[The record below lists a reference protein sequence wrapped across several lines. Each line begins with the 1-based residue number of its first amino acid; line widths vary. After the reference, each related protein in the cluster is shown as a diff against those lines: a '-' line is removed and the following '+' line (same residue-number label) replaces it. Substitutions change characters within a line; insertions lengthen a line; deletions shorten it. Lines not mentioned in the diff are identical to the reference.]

1 MAASVIMVAKDGRGD
16 YVTVQEA
23 IDAVPLGN
31 NRRTV
36 IRVAPGIYKQPVY
49 VPKTK
54 NFITLA
60 GLRPE
65 DTVLTWHNTATQID
79 HHQVFFFL
87 AFCTA
92 ISYIC
97 ANTPSGF
104 NFYVWFLQGARL
116 IGTGTFGCGS
126 TIVEGEEFIAENITF
141 ENSAPQVIFFFFCQC
156 LVFPSFQIYWLFL
169 LVVTWYSLN
178 EFR

>member
-1 MAASVIMVAKDGRGD
+1 MAASVIITVAQDGTGN

-54 NFITLA
+54 NYITLA

-79 HHQVFFFL
+79 HHQVCLFFFGHFAL
-87 AFCTA
+87 LYHIYVLIPHLGLTFMFGFCREL
-92 ISYIC
+92 
-97 ANTPSGF
+97 G
-104 NFYVWFLQGARL
+104 
-116 IGTGTFGCGS
+116 
-126 TIVEGEEFIAENITF
+126 
-141 ENSAPQVIFFFFCQC
+141 
-156 LVFPSFQIYWLFL
+156 
-169 LVVTWYSLN
+169 
-178 EFR
+178 

>member
-1 MAASVIMVAKDGRGD
+1 MICVA
-16 YVTVQEA
+16 
-23 IDAVPLGN
+23 LGN

-60 GLRPE
+60 SLRPK
-65 DTVLTWHNTATQID
+65 DTVLTWHITATQID
-79 HHQVFFFL
+79 HHKVFFL
-87 AFCTA
+87 GALCTA
-92 ISYIC
+92 ISYIS

-141 ENSAPQVIFFFFCQC
+141 ENSTPQVIFNFLSMFSISKFSNLLAF
-156 LVFPSFQIYWLFL
+156 LVSCY
-169 LVVTWYSLN
+169 LVL
-178 EFR
+178 

>member
-1 MAASVIMVAKDGRGD
+1 MAASVIITVAQDGTGN

-54 NFITLA
+54 NYITLA

-79 HHQVFFFL
+79 HHQVFFFFL
-87 AFCTA
+87 ALCTA
-92 ISYIC
+92 ILYIC
-97 ANTPSGF
+97 ADTPSGF

-141 ENSAPQVIFFFFCQC
+141 ENSAPQVIFNFLSMFSISKFSNLLAF
-156 LVFPSFQIYWLFL
+156 LVSCY
-169 LVVTWYSLN
+169 LVL
-178 EFR
+178 